1 MQYHEKIR
9 EISQKKESLTQ
20 VDEAIMELDLCDDSE
35 KVKFRFGDCFFS
47 LSVDESKELC
57 EQNQKDLVK
66 DIEGIA
72 EGLEESKKRMG
83 KLKATLYAKFGNSI
97 NLEED

>member
-1 MQYHEKIR
+1 LQYHEKIR
-9 EISQKKESLTQ
+9 EMNHKKEQLTQ
-20 VDEAIMELDLCDDSE
+20 VDDALTELDLCDDDE
-35 KVKFRFGDCFFS
+35 KVKMRFGDCFFS

-57 EQNQKDLVK
+57 EENLKDLKK
-66 DIEGIA
+66 DINLLGD
-72 EGLEESKKRMG
+72 GLEESKKRMG

>member
-1 MQYHEKIR
+1 M
-9 EISQKKESLTQ
+9 T
-20 VDEAIMELDLCDDSE
+20 ELDLCDDDE
-35 KVKFRFGDCFFS
+35 KVKMRFGDCFFS

-57 EQNQKDLVK
+57 DDNIKELKK
-66 DIEGIA
+66 DINLLA